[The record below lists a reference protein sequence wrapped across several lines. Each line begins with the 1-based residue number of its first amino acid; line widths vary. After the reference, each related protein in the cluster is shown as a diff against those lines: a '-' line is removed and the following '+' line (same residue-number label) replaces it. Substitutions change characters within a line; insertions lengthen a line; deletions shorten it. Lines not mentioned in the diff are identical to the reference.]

1 MTLTMKRLLLAA
13 AATIAL
19 AAPAANAQIVR
30 GDQIVAQSNY
40 VSRQQ
45 AALPYISVIVRADF
59 VLFSIRYETATR
71 SADAREAELAAVFKT
86 VTDRAARADGMNI
99 EVGQP
104 GFSAAV
110 ETAAIKELI
119 QDRGDDRSGIDVV
132 LKVNV
137 KEKETFDQV
146 RARAEKFVKDAP
158 LNGRVEAIIGDS
170 QFLGVSEPKKHRDSL
185 IKAISDDVKMMQAS
199 FGGPNAPVQVSLT
212 GMEQRAQTR
221 PVGPLDLEIYIPYSM
236 SLRSGAGN

>member
-1 MTLTMKRLLLAA
+1 MKRLLLVAA
-13 AATIAL
+13 AAIAI
-19 AAPAANAQIVR
+19 AAPAANAQVVR

-45 AALPYISVIVRADF
+45 AAIPQVSIIVRADF
-59 VLFSIRYETATR
+59 VLFSVRYETATR
-71 SADAREAELAAVFKT
+71 ATDARESELAQVFKT
-86 VTDRAARADGMNI
+86 VTERAARTEGMNI

-119 QDRGDDRSGIDVV
+119 QDQGDDRSAIDIV

-137 KEKETFDQV
+137 KEKETFDAV
-146 RARAEKFVKDAP
+146 RARAEKFVKDTP
-158 LNGRVEAIIGDS
+158 LTGRVEAVIGDS
-170 QFLGVSEPKKHRDSL
+170 QFLGVAEPKKHRDAL
-185 IKAISDDVKMMQAS
+185 IKAISEDVRLMQSS
-199 FGGPNAPVQVSLT
+199 FGGPSSPVQVSLT